1 MILKYPFSRP
11 KRAIYL
17 FLNYVS
23 LLNFFIHSFTILL
36 FPSPL
41 FLFSSSSTIL
51 LFFRL
56 LIHLLIFKIYFTFH
70 HHHHISI
77 VFTPPIVFLPTILV
91 LWVGPFWSEF
101 GLLGLILA
109 ILAWGWPFWPVWQ
122 ENNRGS
128 ESDINVVVVLVEEGN
143 NRNVVVVVERKNI

>member
-36 FPSPL
+36 FSLPT
-41 FLFSSSSTIL
+41 FFVFL
-51 LFFRL
+51 LFHNFIIFRL

-91 LWVGPFWSEF
+91 LWVGPFWPEF

-143 NRNVVVVVERKNI
+143 NRTWW